1 MAYTY
6 QDFENAVNRAGLNGT
21 FSDSDLRLAEAHPEY
36 GLSLVSLR
44 RDLNR
49 AATNEQRLL
58 ATEAENQL
66 RKNYGAMGS
75 APAQQGTAGAPT
87 AAGTGDTA
95 AGSFG
100 GAGVDY
106 RGMLDN
112 AAEPRPNLRASAT
125 GTEGGSFAPNAA
137 TYRAPAW
144 STTANQANAGSG
156 TTPNGGEKEDLST
169 PLRSAQ
175 DDTSG
180 ASQETAAAPGAETAA
195 GGEAAAPKTE
205 YQKLLEMEKQRED
218 FNWDPETSEL
228 YSAYKKMYNREGD
241 RAAANALAQSAAAT
255 GGRPSSWS
263 QTAAM
268 EANNYYASKLSDM
281 VPELRAQALSE
292 YNADLDR
299 QQADAEMMAAYG
311 DFSGYASLYG
321 PEIAAEMF
329 AAYAAQNPQLAYM
342 TGKITVDQYN
352 NLLQGLPLNEG
363 LDESGVRIGGP
374 LAVGGGGLKS
384 PQQIMFEQY
393 GDLIKPGADGTV
405 DPARAELA
413 AQALIHGSKM

>member
-75 APAQQGTAGAPT
+75 APAQQGAAGAPT
-87 AAGTGDTA
+87 AAGTGGTA

-100 GAGVDY
+100 GKGVDY
-106 RGMLDN
+106 RGVLDN

-137 TYRAPAW
+137 AYRAPAW

-156 TTPNGGEKEDLST
+156 TTPNGGEGEDLST

-175 DDTSG
+175 DDMPQSLQHVT
-180 ASQETAAAPGAETAA
+180 
-195 GGEAAAPKTE
+195 
-205 YQKLLEMEKQRED
+205 R
-218 FNWDPETSEL
+218 
-228 YSAYKKMYNREGD
+228 
-241 RAAANALAQSAAAT
+241 RAVIINLRRRCRSRRACRCP
-255 GGRPSSWS
+255 RP
-263 QTAAM
+263 
-268 EANNYYASKLSDM
+268 
-281 VPELRAQALSE
+281 
-292 YNADLDR
+292 
-299 QQADAEMMAAYG
+299 
-311 DFSGYASLYG
+311 
-321 PEIAAEMF
+321 
-329 AAYAAQNPQLAYM
+329 
-342 TGKITVDQYN
+342 
-352 NLLQGLPLNEG
+352 
-363 LDESGVRIGGP
+363 
-374 LAVGGGGLKS
+374 
-384 PQQIMFEQY
+384 
-393 GDLIKPGADGTV
+393 
-405 DPARAELA
+405 
-413 AQALIHGSKM
+413 